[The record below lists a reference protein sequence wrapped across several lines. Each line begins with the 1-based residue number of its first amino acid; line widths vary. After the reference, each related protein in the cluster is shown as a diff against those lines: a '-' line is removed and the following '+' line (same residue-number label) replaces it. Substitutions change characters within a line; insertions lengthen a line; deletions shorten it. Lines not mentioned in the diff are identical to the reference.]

1 MCRVFAAAN
10 ILRVTC
16 TGLPGGRVS
25 ETMTT
30 HRIQRLNGS
39 IREELANLL
48 RREMRDPRL
57 ATLISITEVETTN
70 DLNTAKVYFSVLGT
84 DEEAAEAL
92 KALRHAA
99 GYLRRELGTRLRVR
113 HVPTLD
119 FRLDPSIA
127 RGARVLQ
134 LLSEL
139 NQK

>member
-1 MCRVFAAAN
+1 MA
-10 ILRVTC
+10 
-16 TGLPGGRVS
+16 
-25 ETMTT
+25 T

-39 IREELANLL
+39 IREELADLL

-57 ATLISITEVETTN
+57 AALISITEVETTN

-134 LLSEL
+134 LLNEL

>member
-1 MCRVFAAAN
+1 
-10 ILRVTC
+10 
-16 TGLPGGRVS
+16 
-25 ETMTT
+25 MTT

-39 IREELANLL
+39 IREELADLL

-84 DEEAAEAL
+84 DEESAEAL

-99 GYLRRELGTRLRVR
+99 GYLRRELGTRMRVR

-134 LLSEL
+134 LLNEI
-139 NQK
+139 NQQ

>member
-1 MCRVFAAAN
+1 
-10 ILRVTC
+10 
-16 TGLPGGRVS
+16 
-25 ETMTT
+25 MTT

-39 IREELANLL
+39 IREELSDLL

-70 DLNTAKVYFSVLGT
+70 DLNTAKVFFSVLGT

-99 GYLRRELGTRLRVR
+99 GYLRRELGTRLRAR

-134 LLSEL
+134 LLHEI
-139 NQK
+139 NEK